1 MGTTMSTIS
10 ALTKEIYEGTLR
22 EQMLDEVTTLTR
34 VQKTSEGVT
43 SDVGGKYV
51 VFPIETG
58 RNSGIGA
65 RLEMEALPTPGNQS
79 TKAARVGLRYQYGG
93 VRMSGQT
100 FELAKSNSQ
109 AFVSALDLEMNGLK
123 SDLGV
128 DLNRQVYGNGQG
140 ALATITAVATG
151 TTFTVSHTLWLSTF
165 VGAVVDVWDSTG
177 TTQKASGRTVTA
189 ASGTS
194 ATLSGANIT
203 SAVGDIITR
212 TGSQGKNDF
221 TDQREWTGLQNIVIG
236 TGSGGGALYNV
247 TDPVWTGNVFGNG
260 GTPRALSEGLMTT
273 AVDAVRARGGETTAM
288 FCSLGTRR
296 AYANLLVQQRRFTNT
311 QSFTGGFSGLA
322 FTTDKGDIPLVVD
335 TFATPGT
342 IWGLNEKQ
350 LKWYRESDWSFMDR
364 DGSMWQRVIGYDAY
378 DATMFQYS
386 ELGTH
391 RRNTHFVIQDI
402 IEG

>member
-1 MGTTMSTIS
+1 MGTIS

-22 EQMLDEVTTLTR
+22 EQLLDEVTTLTR

-100 FELAKSNSQ
+100 FELAKSNQQ

-140 ALATITAVATG
+140 ALATITAGATG

-165 VGAVVDVWDSTG
+165 VGAVVDIWDATG
-177 TTQKASGRTVTA
+177 NTQKASGRTVTA

-194 ATLSGANIT
+194 VTISGANVT
-203 SAVGDIITR
+203 VVNTDIITR
-212 TGSQGKNDF
+212 TGSQAKNDY
-221 TDQREWTGLQNIVIG
+221 TDQREWTGLQNIIF
-236 TGSGGGALYNV
+236 GSNGAGGGTLYNV
-247 TDPVWTGNVFGNG
+247 ADPVWTSNVYSNS

-273 AVDAVRARGGETTAM
+273 AADGVRSRGGQVTVM
-288 FCSLGTRR
+288 FCSLGVRR
-296 AYANLLVQQRRFTNT
+296 AYANLLTQQRRFTNT

-335 TFATPGT
+335 TFCPPST
-342 IWGLNEKQ
+342 IYGINEKQ
-350 LKWYRESDWSFMDR
+350 LKWYRESDWQFMDR

-378 DATMFQYS
+378 DATLFQYS

-391 RRNTHFVIQDI
+391 RRNTHFAITDI